1 MKKIK
6 QERIEAKCSESGG
19 TKVYMM
25 EKNHCDSQRTNK
37 QKM

>member
-25 EKNHCDSQRTNK
+25 
-37 QKM
+37 